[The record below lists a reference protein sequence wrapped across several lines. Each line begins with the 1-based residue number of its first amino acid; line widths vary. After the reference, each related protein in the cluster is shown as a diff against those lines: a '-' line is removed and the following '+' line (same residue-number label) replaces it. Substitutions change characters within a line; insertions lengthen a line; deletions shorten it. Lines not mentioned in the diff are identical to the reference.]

1 MIRKREDFVCERCG
15 EKVIGD
21 GYTDHC
27 PKCLWGKHVDKIIPG
42 DRESKCGGLMEP
54 IEAVYEKGRF
64 KIKYRCQKC
73 THEFSVRAAVA
84 KGYGGQGRSKGD
96 DRKMLMDLTMR
107 E

>member
-1 MIRKREDFVCERCG
+1 MRNFIRVKENFVCENCG

-42 DRESKCGGLMEP
+42 DRESGCKGMMEP
-54 IEAVYEKGRF
+54 IETVYEKGRF

-73 THEFSVRAAVA
+73 THEFSVREG
-84 KGYGGQGRSKGD
+84 KND
-96 DRKMLMDLTMR
+96 DRKLLIKLTNYSN
-107 E
+107 